1 MRRQLPIGIGQS
13 KETLQKRRKSLDSRT
28 CPGEPAGLSRTTD
41 MMEESPCLKQTSD
54 KRRPMLLSP
63 SLKIEPDVSSDSGTE
78 VHSDEHEE
86 GGQCLSP
93 KSLASPSSYTSLASI
108 SPMPSGVDLKSL
120 LDDTFPHSPNES
132 LGQEFTE
139 QTDSSSKPLRR
150 AIDILIGG
158 ERFVLGQSS
167 SDTSPHSPFRAYAEK
182 GEVPSATSD
191 TSIHDLRD
199 ELAKHYIRTMK
210 QITPLPWNSKFL
222 VDVRDVSLHYEVL
235 QEGKRPGDMHRVRL
249 KRFEDVFECKGLPGP
264 RRIFC
269 QCIPGVRKATLL
281 NKVPVEW
288 SRGRWMFLV
297 ERFQLLFSI
306 NLLDVAAEDTLWD
319 TLRSQLPKPLS
330 VASIESVK
338 AFLLDEE
345 TQWSTLFLIDGYD
358 ERADINGDIRK
369 LIQGRLFPDSC
380 VIVFARPFHYPDL
393 MQWMDTRVEISGFS
407 IRSAYR
413 LLHNYFPDNPHK
425 AAGLIA
431 ALKQYENVTAVDV
444 KRTSL
449 HIWLL
454 CVLWDDNPKKPFPE
468 TMTRLY
474 SEFLSC
480 VIRHHKELTREEIDV
495 EAVLNPVGKIAMDGL
510 LGKKAIFNLCDLE
523 PVQDGINLLLELGIL
538 RSGSK
543 CVDIMAPSSLLF
555 SHTTMQEFVAG
566 RYLASQLQP
575 HNSTHE
581 HLPFNTVKDAL
592 ALENV
597 ILFASGTTGA
607 AGKVIL
613 SHLSKIYADEL
624 REHEEAYYREQMP
637 TAEFEEFRSFVV
649 LCLRCL
655 YESPVRKELCQ
666 CCMLDFLSRR
676 VRLDWMG
683 VPSQESVAL
692 QCFLCLTA
700 TEGTKSAVTDLTL
713 SFHDYSLKKPEY
725 LFNILHYVPHLRNL
739 TVHLGTCLEKEC
751 EDLSLLDQPLGCL
764 RELCSVHITG
774 DARRF
779 TGLSF
784 AFLKPSENLTSITM
798 QDVQLGGR
806 LARVAA
812 NFKYLPCLTTLKL
825 QDCGL
830 TGEDVTA
837 MSEYLYHVPLEEL
850 DVSFNEL
857 GNELCSLV
865 TKLVDLPLLRI
876 LRMCD
881 VSATFSTIETI
892 GKALEH
898 MNQLEE
904 LYLAQ
909 NEVDA
914 WNYRG
919 CWEDLVQNVCHLPK
933 LRVVDVSRCLIGSHN
948 LALLIKGLIHTMV
961 ESINVA
967 YNEATNETMEAIEE
981 NLPQLPYLKTLNVS
995 GNEISFHGVYYFG
1008 KALHQAR
1015 NLTSLNV
1022 SYNELADVAVADL
1035 AGRLHQV
1042 AGHLRALDI
1051 SSNPVTEEGLKNFAS
1066 SMEPMIALR
1075 QLNMS
1080 GAGWQSFHL
1089 SDEAA
1094 VSIAQLLGRL
1104 PSLERLELRWITM
1117 QHEGFQAVV
1126 RAAMKHH
1133 KLQELWYCREKVPR
1147 GAEALVVEAKKLLH
1161 FEDAN

>member
-13 KETLQKRRKSLDSRT
+13 RETLQKRRKSLDSRT
-28 CPGEPAGLSRTTD
+28 CPVEPSGQSRTVI
-41 MMEESPCLKQTSD
+41 MEESPCLQQTSD
-54 KRRPMLLSP
+54 KCHPVLLSP
-63 SLKIEPDVSSDSGTE
+63 SLKIEAEVSSDSGAE
-78 VHSDEHEE
+78 VHSDEQEE

-93 KSLASPSSYTSLASI
+93 KSLASHSSYASLASI

-120 LDDTFPHSPNES
+120 LDDSFPHSPNAS
-132 LGQEFTE
+132 LGQEFIE
-139 QTDSSSKPLRR
+139 HTDSSSKPPRR

-167 SDTSPHSPFRAYAEK
+167 ADTSPHSPFRTYADK
-182 GEVPSATSD
+182 GDVPSATLD

-199 ELAKHYIRTMK
+199 ELAKLYIKNMQ
-210 QITPLPWNSKFL
+210 QITPLPWNNKFL

-249 KRFEDVFECKGLPGP
+249 KRFEDVFESKGLPGP
-264 RRIFC
+264 RRIFF

-306 NLLDVAAEDTLWD
+306 NLLDVSAEDTLWD
-319 TLRSQLPKPLS
+319 TLRSQFPQPLAS
-330 VASIESVK
+330 ASIDSVK

-380 VIVFARPFHYPDL
+380 VIVFARPVHYPDL

-480 VIRHHKELTREEIDV
+480 VIRHHKELTREDVDV

-510 LGKKAIFNLCDLE
+510 LGKKAIFNLRDLE
-523 PVQDGINLLLELGIL
+523 PIQDGINLLLELGIL

-543 CVDIMAPSSLLF
+543 SLDIMAPSSLLF

-566 RYLASQLQP
+566 RYLATQLPQDGP
-575 HNSTHE
+575 HE

-597 ILFASGTTGA
+597 ILFACGTA
-607 AGKVIL
+607 AIAGKVIL
-613 SHLSKIYADEL
+613 SHLAKIYADEL
-624 REHEEAYYREQMP
+624 QEHEEAYYHEQLP

-655 YESPVRKELCQ
+655 YESPIRKELCQ
-666 CCMLDFLSRR
+666 SCMLDFLSRR

-700 TEGTKSAVTDLTL
+700 TEGPKSAVTDLTL

-725 LFNILHYVPHLRNL
+725 LFNILHYVPHLKNL
-739 TVHLGTCLEKEC
+739 TVHLGSCLEKEC

-784 AFLKPSENLTSITM
+784 AFLKPSESFTSITM

-830 TGEDVTA
+830 SGEDVTA

-857 GNELCSLV
+857 GNELSSLV
-865 TKLVDLPLLRI
+865 NKLVDLPSLRI
-876 LRMCD
+876 LSLCD
-881 VSATFSTIETI
+881 VSPTFSTIEAI
-892 GKALEH
+892 GKALKH

-919 CWEDLVQNVCHLPK
+919 CWEDLVQNVCYLPK

-948 LALLIKGLIHTMV
+948 IALLIKSLIQTMV
-961 ESINVA
+961 QVINIA

-981 NLPQLPYLKTLNVS
+981 NLVQLPYLKTLNVS
-995 GNEISFHGVYYFG
+995 GNEISFHGIYYFG

-1015 NLTSLNV
+1015 NLTNLNV

-1042 AGHLRALDI
+1042 AGTLRSLDI
-1051 SSNPVTEEGLKNFAS
+1051 SSNPITEEGLKNFAS
-1066 SMEPMIALR
+1066 SMEPMLALR

-1089 SDEAA
+1089 SNEAA
-1094 VSIAQLLGRL
+1094 LVIAQLLGRL
-1104 PSLERLELRWITM
+1104 PSLVRLELRWITM
-1117 QHEGFQAVV
+1117 QQDGFQAVV
-1126 RAAMKHH
+1126 RAAMKHP

-1147 GAEALVVEAKKLLH
+1147 GTEALVVEAKKLLH